1 MVDRLAHLDDEL
13 DRLAGIGQLR
23 SLRIIEGSASTVA
36 RVDGYRALNFS
47 SNNYL
52 GLADHPAL
60 RDAAVQAIT
69 DEGFGAGAS
78 RLISGNL
85 ASHRRLEEALA
96 RFHEVHAALV
106 FGSGYQANVGVLSA
120 LAGPDDLVV
129 SDALNHAS
137 LIDGC
142 RLSRAHVQVYPHAS
156 VAAAERALIEGVH
169 ARRRFIVTDSVFS
182 MTGAIA
188 PLAELR
194 ALADRYDAFL
204 IVDEAHAT
212 GILGPG
218 GRGACAAAG
227 VRPDVHVG
235 TLSKALGA
243 YGAYVAGDATL
254 IEYLTNTARSFV
266 FTTALPPS
274 TSAAALTA
282 LQLAAGP
289 RGDQLR
295 VALRER
301 LAELLAGF
309 DSVGLHVP
317 PTGTPIVP
325 VILGDADRTME
336 TSQRLLELGV
346 FAQGIRPPTVPP
358 GSCRLRF
365 SVMATHSS
373 MDIATAVAAVAELV
387 HEGLIPRS

>member
-1 MVDRLAHLDDEL
+1 MDGFAHLADEL
-13 DRLAGIGQLR
+13 DRLDAVGQLR
-23 SLRIIEGSASTVA
+23 TLRLVDGSASTVA
-36 RVDGYRALNFS
+36 RVDGHRALNFS

-60 RDAAVQAIT
+60 RDAAVRAIT

-96 RFHEVHAALV
+96 RFHEVEAALV
-106 FGSGYQANVGVLSA
+106 FGSGYQANVGVLSS
-120 LAGPDDLVV
+120 LAGPDDLIL

-142 RLSRAHVQVYPHAS
+142 RLSRAHVEVYPHAS
-156 VAAAERALIEGVH
+156 VAGVERVLTESVY
-169 ARRRFIVTDSVFS
+169 ARRRFVVTDSVFS
-182 MTGAIA
+182 MTGDVA
-188 PLAELR
+188 PLVQLR
-194 ALADRYDAFL
+194 ALCDRYDATL

-212 GILGPG
+212 GVLGPG
-218 GRGACAAAG
+218 GRGACAALG

-243 YGAYVAGDATL
+243 YGAYVAGDHTL

-274 TSAAALTA
+274 TSAAAMTA
-282 LQLAAGP
+282 LALAAGP

-295 VALRER
+295 GVLGER
-301 LAELLAGF
+301 LVELLAGF
-309 DSVGLHVP
+309 DEIGLPVRA
-317 PTGTPIVP
+317 TGTPIVP
-325 VILGDADRTME
+325 IILGDADRTME

-346 FAQGIRPPTVPP
+346 FAHGIRPPTVPP

-365 SVMATHSS
+365 SVMATHTS

-387 HEGLIPRS
+387 REGLIPRS